1 MARSNTQIVT
11 FNRGRIS
18 PLGLARVDLK
28 RTLLS
33 AEMQRNF
40 IPRTLGSMMLRPGM
54 QYIGSLAENL
64 STGRCLPFIFSATN
78 VAVLTLT
85 DSALQVWIDDTLV
98 VRTSSTAN
106 VGEADFSSSALAAWT
121 DADETGATS
130 GWLANSTAVPSWLP
144 VTSFLTLAG
153 TRYARAKR
161 YQTVTALAGT
171 YGLDVRIGLGKVNLR
186 IGSSVGGDNYFNE
199 KLLTSG
205 SYDLSITTTGTFTVE
220 FSANTE
226 YRSLVAYCEMVPDP
240 QTIASSTMTLS
251 APWQS
256 SDLGNN
262 LGSDQ
267 SADVLFLAIPNMQ
280 PMRIERHAAQSWAVT
295 EYRPEDGPFRT
306 INVTNTRITPSARTG
321 EITLEADRSLFKSGH
336 IGGLFRLTSVGQAVS
351 ITPSGI
357 DQWSDAIRVAG
368 VSEGRLFQI
377 LVTSSTGFSAT
388 VRVQRSIG
396 EEGSWANVN
405 VLTFTST
412 IDSTHD
418 DGLANQII
426 FYRIGVGSTY
436 TSGSPACTLNYASG
450 GLTGVVRITGSTGS
464 TTASAIVLDSLGS
477 TAATELWE
485 EGEWST
491 LRGFPSAVTLH
502 EGRLW
507 WAGKSKIWG
516 SVSDAFESFN
526 PDTEGDSGP
535 INRSIAT
542 GGVDTVQWLRSLG
555 RLIVGTESREL
566 QAKTGSIDEPL
577 TPTNFN
583 LRDISGQGSA
593 PVQAV
598 KLDTGLLFVQTS
610 KTRVMQTVYA
620 SDILDYKTLHR
631 TILVPEIGEPSIA
644 RMAVQRQPD
653 TRVHCVRGD
662 TDGTVA
668 MLIDDPIEEVSAWVD
683 IASTAAA
690 GFIED
695 VAILPGAG
703 LGEDQVYYVVRRTIN
718 GTVQRYLEKFAFES
732 QARGGSSN
740 RMADSF
746 VIYNGTATTIISATH
761 LAGSS
766 VIAWG
771 ATADLGS
778 YTCSSSLGQVTLSQ
792 ATTYACVGLPY
803 EAWYKSAKL
812 AYATEHGTALLQ
824 RKRVNHLG
832 LALAYT
838 HAQGLQ
844 YGPSTNSTD
853 LDSLPLMEAG
863 TSISTDVVNATYDYD
878 TVEFNGEWNTDSRIV
893 LRAVA
898 PRPCTVLGAVIQIE
912 TREKT

>member
-1 MARSNTQIVT
+1 LT
-11 FNRGRIS
+11 
-18 PLGLARVDLK
+18 
-28 RTLLS
+28 
-33 AEMQRNF
+33 
-40 IPRTLGSMMLRPGM
+40 GS
-54 QYIGSLAENL
+54 Y
-64 STGRCLPFIFSATN
+64 
-78 VAVLTLT
+78 
-85 DSALQVWIDDTLV
+85 
-98 VRTSSTAN
+98 
-106 VGEADFSSSALAAWT
+106 
-121 DADETGATS
+121 
-130 GWLANSTAVPSWLP
+130 
-144 VTSFLTLAG
+144 LTLAG

-161 YQTVTALAGT
+161 YQTVTASSGK
-171 YGLDVRIGLGKVNLR
+171 YGLKCTITRGHVNLR
-186 IGSSVGGDNYFNE
+186 VGSSVGGDNYINE
-199 KLLTSG
+199 KQLTSG
-205 SYDLSITTTGTFTVE
+205 RYSFSITTTGSFTIE

-226 YRSLVAYCEMVPDP
+226 YRSLVNFVSVEPASLA
-240 QTIASSTMTLS
+240 ASSTMTL
-251 APWQS
+251 ATNWNS
-256 SDLGNN
+256 SHFKDI
-262 LGSDQ
+262 SYDQ
-267 SADVLFLAIPNMQ
+267 SADVIFVAHPTLKPQ
-280 PMRIERHAAQSWAVT
+280 KIERHAAESWAVVD
-295 EYRPEDGPFRT
+295 YDPEDGPFRT

-336 IGGLFRLTSVGQAVS
+336 VGALFRLTSIGQSVS
-351 ITPSGI
+351 VTPSGA
-357 DQWSDAIRVAG
+357 DQFSEPIRVAG

-396 EEGSWANVN
+396 DDASFVN
-405 VLTFTST
+405 VAALTFTST

-418 DGLANQII
+418 DALANQIV

-436 TSGSPACTLNYASG
+436 TSGSPVCSLIYASG
-450 GLTGVVRITGSTGS
+450 GLTGVVRITASTGS
-464 TTASAIVLDSLGS
+464 TTATASVLNSLGS

-516 SVSDAFESFN
+516 SVADAFESFD
-526 PDTEGDSGP
+526 PDFEGDAGP

-542 GGVDTVQWLRSLG
+542 GGVDRIPWMRSLG
-555 RLIVGTESREL
+555 RLIIGTESREL
-566 QAKTGSIDEPL
+566 QAKTGSLDEPL

-583 LRDISGQGSA
+583 LRDVSGQGSA

-598 KLDTGLLFVQTS
+598 KLDTGLLFVQTG

-631 TILVPEIGEPSIA
+631 TILVPEIGEPSIT

-683 IASTAAA
+683 IASTAAN

-695 VAILPGAG
+695 VAVLPGAG
-703 LGEDQVYYVVRRTIN
+703 LGEDQVYYVVRREIN
-718 GTVQRYLEKFAFES
+718 GSTVRYLEKLAFES

-746 VIYNGTATTIISATH
+746 VTYSGTAAVAISATH

-778 YTCSSSLGQVTLSQ
+778 YTCSSLGIVTLSQ
-792 ATTYACVGLPY
+792 SATFACVGLPY

-812 AYATEHGTALLQ
+812 AHLAEQGTALLQ
-824 RKRVNHLG
+824 RKRVSHLG
-832 LALAYT
+832 LVMAHV
-838 HAQGLQ
+838 HAQGIQ
-844 YGPSTNSTD
+844 YGGSTNSTD
-853 LDSLPLMEAG
+853 LDSLPLIEVG
-863 TSISTDVVNATYDYD
+863 TSISTDVVNQTYDYD

-898 PRPCTVLGAVIQIE
+898 PRPVTVLGAVITID
-912 TREKT
+912 TREKN